1 MDTIHLL
8 PDSVA
13 NQIAAGEVIQR
24 PASVVKELV
33 ENAVDAGAHR
43 IDIVAVDAGRTS
55 LQVIDDGKGMSET
68 DARMAFER
76 HATSKIQ
83 QAADLFTLTT
93 MGFRGE
99 ALPSI
104 ASVAQVELTTR
115 MADSEL
121 GTHLVLEG
129 SRVVSQEPTAC
140 AVGANFI
147 VKNLFFNVPARRK
160 FLKTNQTELSNIT
173 SELERIVLV
182 HPDIAFTLTHNG
194 STLLSLTPSGLKQ
207 RIASVF
213 GNRLADSLLPVEVE
227 TPMVSICGF
236 VGKPEAS
243 RKRGLQQYFFV
254 NNRYMRHPYFHRAV
268 QEAFAR
274 LIPSDEQVPYFIYF
288 DVPPAD
294 IDVNIHPTKTE
305 IKFENEQ
312 AIWQILLAA
321 VREALGR
328 FNAVP
333 TIDFDTEG
341 RPADIPVFNPLDT
354 SRQAPLQAP
363 TVKVDP
369 TFNPFRPTPDPSRQ
383 GGESWHADS
392 FSAHRNKVPQNWE
405 SLYTG
410 SSPLER
416 PTPDPSRQGGE
427 SWRAD
432 GFPNSN
438 KPPQNWETLYQDLSQ
453 PEDQLPSLTGSEG
466 INGLTLHQD
475 LSQPEDQ
482 LPSLT
487 GGVGGGSAGSF
498 VSFLQY
504 LGTYMVTA
512 VESGL
517 MFIDQHRAHI
527 RILYDRYIN
536 QMGSTPLPSQHYLF
550 PEVMELS
557 PADAATFAEI
567 EPQLQHLGFDVNDLG
582 GGAISI
588 IGYPAGLDGVD
599 IQRLLV
605 ELLAAV
611 ADRGTL
617 TVEQLFGKMAL
628 TLARAAAIPVGQV
641 LSQTEMHD
649 LVEQLFATTSP
660 NYTPDGHLIVSILP
674 QDTIEKLFK

>member
-33 ENAVDAGAHR
+33 ENAVDAGARR
-43 IDIVAVDAGRTS
+43 IDIIAVDAGRTS
-55 LQVIDDGKGMSET
+55 LQVIDDGTGMSET
-68 DARMAFER
+68 DARLAFER
-76 HATSKIQ
+76 HATSKILK
-83 QAADLFTLTT
+83 AADLFTLTT

-115 MADSEL
+115 MADQDL
-121 GTHLVLEG
+121 GTHLVMEG
-129 SRVVSQEPTAC
+129 SRIVSQEPTAC
-140 AVGANFI
+140 AVGSNFLI
-147 VKNLFFNVPARRK
+147 KNLFFNVPARRK
-160 FLKTNQTELSNIT
+160 FLKSNQTELSNI
-173 SELERIVLV
+173 SNELERIVLV
-182 HPDIAFTLTHNG
+182 HPDIAFTFKHG
-194 STLLSLTPSGLKQ
+194 DVSLLNLTPSSLKQ
-207 RIASVF
+207 RISGVF
-213 GNRLADSLLPVEVE
+213 GARLSDNLLPVEVT

-236 VGKPEAS
+236 VGKPESS
-243 RKRGLQQYFFV
+243 RKRGAQQFFFV

-288 DVPPAD
+288 DVPPAE

-305 IKFENEQ
+305 IKFENEL

-354 SRQAPLQAP
+354 DRTKPVQPP
-363 TVKVDP
+363 TVNLDP
-369 TFNPFRPTPDPSRQ
+369 TFNPFKSPDRPTPAPSR
-383 GGESWHADS
+383 E
-392 FSAHRNKVPQNWE
+392 
-405 SLYTG
+405 
-410 SSPLER
+410 
-416 PTPDPSRQGGE
+416 GGE

-438 KPPQNWETLYQDLSQ
+438 KPPQNWETLYQDLS
-453 PEDQLPSLTGSEG
+453 PL
-466 INGLTLHQD
+466 
-475 LSQPEDQ
+475 EDQ

-487 GGVGGGSAGSF
+487 GGVGGGSVGGGS
-498 VSFLQY
+498 SSPILQY
-504 LGTYMVTA
+504 RGTYMVTA
-512 VESGL
+512 VENGL

-527 RILYDRYIN
+527 RVLYDRYIN
-536 QMGSTPLPSQHYLF
+536 QLESAPLPSQRYLF

-557 PADAATFAEI
+557 PADAATFADI
-567 EPQLQHLGFDVNDLG
+567 EPQLQRFGFDVNDLG

-588 IGYPAGLDGVD
+588 VGYPSGLEGVD
-599 IQRLLV
+599 IQRLLA

-611 ADRGTL
+611 ADRGAL
-617 TVEQLFGKMAL
+617 TAEQLFGKMSL
-628 TLARAAAIPVGQV
+628 TLARAAALPVGQV
-641 LSQTEMHD
+641 LSQAEMHD
-649 LVEQLFATTSP
+649 LVEQLFATSSP

>member
-173 SELERIVLV
+173 TELERIVLV

-274 LIPSDEQVPYFIYF
+274 LIPADEQVPYFIYF
-288 DVPPAD
+288 DVPPAE

-354 SRQAPLQAP
+354 SRQTPLQPP

-369 TFNPFRPTPDPSRQ
+369 TFNPFRT
-383 GGESWHADS
+383 
-392 FSAHRNKVPQNWE
+392 
-405 SLYTG
+405 
-410 SSPLER
+410 SPGR
-416 PTPDPSRQGGE
+416 PTSDPSRQGGE
-427 SWRAD
+427 SWRTD
-432 GFPNSN
+432 GYTPNN
-438 KPPQNWETLYQDLSQ
+438 KVPENWETLYSDLLSKNPSS
-453 PEDQLPSLTGSEG
+453 PEDQLPSLTGE
-466 INGLTLHQD
+466 
-475 LSQPEDQ
+475 
-482 LPSLT
+482 
-487 GGVGGGSAGSF
+487 GVGEGLF
-498 VSFLQY
+498 FQY
-504 LGTYMVTA
+504 CGTYILKTSP
-512 VESGL
+512 EGL

-527 RILYDRYIN
+527 RVLYDLY
-536 QMGSTPLPSQHYLF
+536 MSQLQNAPMPTQRYLF

-557 PADAATFAEI
+557 AADAATFAAI
-567 EPQLQHLGFDVNDLG
+567 QPQLSRFGFDVNDLG
-582 GGAISI
+582 GGAVSI
-588 IGYPAGLDGVD
+588 VGYPSGFEG
-599 IQRLLV
+599 INIHRLLG
-605 ELLAAV
+605 ELLAAA
-611 ADRGTL
+611 ADCGSL
-617 TVEQLFGKMAL
+617 SAEQLFGKLLLTMAK
-628 TLARAAAIPVGQV
+628 AAAIPTGQI
-641 LSQTEMHD
+641 LTDREMSD
-649 LVEQLFATTSP
+649 LVEQLMASTTP
-660 NYTPDGHLIVSILP
+660 NYTPDGKLTLAVLP
-674 QDTIEKLFK
+674 LDTIANMFK